1 MGYFIIILVLLC
13 LVSLSYCIGY
23 RHGEED
29 QIEEN
34 ENAKNDLRSCEDT
47 YYK

>member
-1 MGYFIIILVLLC
+1 MGYIIIIMVLLC
-13 LVSLSYCIGY
+13 LMSLSYCIGY

-34 ENAKNDLRSCEDT
+34 ERSKNDLRSYEDT